1 MKRAL
6 YIGRFNPPHKGHLE
20 ALKYIFNIN
29 EIDSVIIGIGSAQES
44 HSVKNPLTGGERFE
58 LVNTMMKSHTEFES
72 KQYHIVPLLDMN
84 NNNLYVS
91 HVLSICPKFDM
102 VFSNNPLVQLLFKKA
117 KLTVNEIPLIRRQ
130 NYSGTIIRNHIINEE
145 PWEDFVPKEIIEF
158 VKDFTIVQRLKILSK
173 TDK

>member
-1 MKRAL
+1 MIRAL

-58 LVNTMMKSHTEFES
+58 LVNIMMKNHSVFES
-72 KQYHIVPLLDMN
+72 KQYYIVPLLDMN

-91 HVLSICPKFDM
+91 QVLSICPKFDM
-102 VFSNNPLVQLLFKKA
+102 YYLYALNSTWSLA
-117 KLTVNEIPLIRRQ
+117 
-130 NYSGTIIRNHIINEE
+130 TI
-145 PWEDFVPKEIIEF
+145 
-158 VKDFTIVQRLKILSK
+158 L
-173 TDK
+173 